1 MIIHGRELEYIDDGH
16 IYLVDG
22 VITPSITQMLKY
34 KFGGMYEGINK
45 DVLKKASD
53 RGTHIH
59 KVIEDYC
66 RSGLESDERELHDFK
81 FLQKRY
87 GFEVVDNEV
96 PVILEDKDG
105 QPIGAGRLDMVLK
118 MGDKIGGAD
127 IKTTSTLQKE
137 YVGYQLNLYRIAY
150 RQSYGIEWEFLRAIH
165 LKDGKRK
172 YVDLPINEELIWEYI
187 KEWQDARQMES

>member
-1 MIIHGRELEYIDDGH
+1 MIINGKELEYIDNGH

-22 VITPSITQMLKY
+22 VITPSITQILKY

-66 RSGLESDERELHDFK
+66 KSGLESDERELHDFK

-105 QPIGAGRLDMVLK
+105 KPIGAGRLDMVLK

-187 KEWQDARQMES
+187 KEWQDARKMES

>member
-1 MIIHGRELEYIDDGH
+1 MIIHGKELEYIDDGH

-66 RSGLESDERELHDFK
+66 KSGLESDERELHDFK
-81 FLQKRY
+81 FLQKSY

>member
-1 MIIHGRELEYIDDGH
+1 MIIHGKELEYIDDGH

-87 GFEVVDNEV
+87 GFEVADNEV

-105 QPIGAGRLDMVLK
+105 KPIGAGRLDMVLK